1 MIRYEKSAI
10 SSQTERSTLTSPRK
24 ERDAHLDRRCHRR
37 SKPLSA
43 REFHVRE
50 KGGEILAKRLRRQI
64 HSENVVVEPREEKT
78 NIKNCNYEQR
88 MLAWG
93 GKTIAQPT
101 FPYSTHVAGRRDDF
115 IQQEINL
122 GRHFSTSFVSVA
134 RESSGSNYKI
144 KAQGSYNAENSGDRR
159 STMTCTNLSMTPSE
173 AIQKHFSK
181 LTDFEK
187 SEILQYEEVW
197 FLGCNAEQKIEH
209 LRKTAEFRRTENAMK
224 VKADDAKLVSNTA
237 IDPIYHN
244 ERGDYNVEIGDHI
257 AYRYEV
263 LEILGKGTFG
273 QVVRC
278 RDHKA
283 RREIALKIIRNKK
296 RFYQQ
301 GCIEVKLLSH
311 CASQCAVTPSQIR
324 TTKEIENC
332 SKIDEKSRTTKII
345 PILNSFLWR
354 GHLVIAFPVLSIN
367 LYEMI
372 KRTTFRG
379 IAADTVRGFV
389 RQIVTGLFFL
399 KKQNIIHCD
408 LKPENILLCD
418 KGKSDI
424 RIIDLGS
431 SCFANERSF
440 TYIQS
445 RFYRAP
451 EVILGIPYTCAI
463 DMWSLG
469 CLIVELLTGSP
480 IFPGD
485 NEIDMLHRIIEV
497 CGEVPKSVLQRS
509 PRQRL
514 FYNCDYSPKFDVME
528 GRIRQPSTRS
538 ILSVVGNVDESL
550 LSFIEACL
558 IIDPEQRQTPEEA
571 LRHKWLTPSKNWRAA
586 KKIVEGEKRSQPHE
600 SIFTAPVVPSGTRKK
615 LGRFRPQHTRRIK
628 SLKSGLS

>member
-1 MIRYEKSAI
+1 MGRYEKNAI
-10 SSQTERSTLTSPRK
+10 SAQTERSTLTSPRK
-24 ERDAHLDRRCHRR
+24 KRDAHLGRQCHRP

-43 REFHVRE
+43 RKFHVRE
-50 KGGEILAKRLRRQI
+50 RGGEILAKRLRRQI
-64 HSENVVVEPREEKT
+64 YSENVVVEPREEKT

-101 FPYSTHVAGRRDDF
+101 IPYSTHVAGRREDC
-115 IQQEINL
+115 IRQENNL
-122 GRHFSTSFVSVA
+122 GKYFSTSFVSVA
-134 RESSGSNYKI
+134 GENSGSSSKV
-144 KAQGSYNAENSGDRR
+144 KAQGSSNAENSGDRR
-159 STMTCTNLSMTPSE
+159 SIITWTNLCMTPSE
-173 AIQKHFSK
+173 AIQRHFSK

-187 SEILQYEEVW
+187 SEILQYEEIW
-197 FLGCNAEQKIEH
+197 FLGCNAKQKIEH
-209 LRKTAEFRRTENAMK
+209 RRKTADFRRTENAMK
-224 VKADDAKLVSNTA
+224 VKADDTRLVSNTA
-237 IDPIYHN
+237 VDPIYHN
-244 ERGDYNVEIGDHI
+244 ERGDYNVQIGDHI

-301 GCIEVKLLSH
+301 GCIEVKILSH

-324 TTKEIENC
+324 TTKVIGDC

-345 PILNSFLWR
+345 SILNSFLWR

-372 KRTTFRG
+372 KRRSFRG
-379 IAADTVRGFV
+379 IAADTVRSFV
-389 RQIVTGLFFL
+389 RQIVTGLYFL
-399 KKQNIIHCD
+399 KKKSIIHCD
-408 LKPENILLCD
+408 LKPENILLCE

-485 NEIDMLHRIIEV
+485 NEIDLLHRIIEV

-509 PRQRL
+509 PRRRL
-514 FYNCDYSPKFDVME
+514 FYNGNYSPKVDVME
-528 GRIRQPSTRS
+528 GRIRQPSSRS
-538 ILSVVGNVDESL
+538 ILSVVGSIDESL

-571 LRHKWLTPSKNWRAA
+571 LQHKWLTPSKNLHAA
-586 KKIVEGEKRSQPHE
+586 KFMEDEMRSQPHE
-600 SIFTAPVVPSGTRKK
+600 LMFTAPVVSSGTRKK

-628 SLKSGLS
+628 SLKGELP